1 MSQINLGV
9 NTNATDRPMHIVVYR
24 EGDSVTL
31 GGTNSS
37 NASFDTY
44 DLTVQLARLTQRLD
58 AAEAKIVE
66 LEKRMLVAPAR
77 SPWFGAAASGI
88 AGVDVRRLSEAP
100 PPQEEEPELL
110 HSALF
115 DKVLE
120 KVSATKSPALYP
132 QAVTSP
138 DLEEE
143 EAEEEEVEKQVEE
156 EETPDMEVEEEETPD
171 VEEEE
176 EEEEGDADEE
186 DAEEEAVEYIPFEYK
201 GVQYY
206 RDDENQVYQLDED
219 GDLDDTA
226 PIGVWNPEK
235 QKVLKYR

>member
-1 MSQINLGV
+1 MSHISLGV

-31 GGTNSS
+31 SGSNTS
-37 NASFDTY
+37 NAQHADNY
-44 DLTVQLARLTQRLD
+44 DLLMQLARLTQRLD
-58 AAEAKIVE
+58 VAEAKIVE
-66 LEKRMLVAPAR
+66 LEKRMLVAPVAVAVSR
-77 SPWFGAAASGI
+77 SPWFGGAASGI
-88 AGVDVRRLSEAP
+88 AGVDVRRLSEAA
-100 PPQEEEPELL
+100 PQEQPELM

-132 QAVTSP
+132 QAAVVEDTHDLEEEVEEAVEEAEEAEEAVEEEAP

-143 EAEEEEVEKQVEE
+143 ADVEEEEVEE
-156 EETPDMEVEEEETPD
+156 
-171 VEEEE
+171 
-176 EEEEGDADEE
+176 
-186 DAEEEAVEYIPFEYK
+186 EEEAVEYTPFEYK
-201 GVQYY
+201 GVTYY

-235 QKVLKYR
+235 QKVLKYKV